1 MLVRQIVSKELKHTD
16 THTHTRAHARTH
28 TKERRQGAMVS
39 LKFKK
44 MKIAHV
50 KLVHMEVN
58 LIVQRANHKSLCCYA
73 PKRVAA
79 DALVQTHTH
88 TLTHA
93 HRIAFCRY

>member
-1 MLVRQIVSKELKHTD
+1 
-16 THTHTRAHARTH
+16 
-28 TKERRQGAMVS
+28 MVS

-44 MKIAHV
+44 SKIAHV
-50 KLVHMEVN
+50 KLVYMEIN

-88 TLTHA
+88 LHMHTELRFVVTS
-93 HRIAFCRY
+93 IL